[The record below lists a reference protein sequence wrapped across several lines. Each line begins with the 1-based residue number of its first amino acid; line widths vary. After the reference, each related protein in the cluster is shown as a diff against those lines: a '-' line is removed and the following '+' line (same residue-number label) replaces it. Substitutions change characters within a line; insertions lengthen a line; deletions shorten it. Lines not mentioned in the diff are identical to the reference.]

1 MWFARHDLVEMIVWS
16 LFPCSSSN
24 IFKSSLLGFL
34 VDFGQFQAILNSDIP
49 LLEFFLEEGI
59 TRIIIMYESV
69 IGIDDSEV
77 SEWGLSAMSLLPFR
91 YSLEEEEIIVL
102 DFSRER
108 VLGDAEIGLAMV
120 EVVEPSGVLVL

>member
-1 MWFARHDLVEMIVWS
+1 M
-16 LFPCSSSN
+16 
-24 IFKSSLLGFL
+24 GFL